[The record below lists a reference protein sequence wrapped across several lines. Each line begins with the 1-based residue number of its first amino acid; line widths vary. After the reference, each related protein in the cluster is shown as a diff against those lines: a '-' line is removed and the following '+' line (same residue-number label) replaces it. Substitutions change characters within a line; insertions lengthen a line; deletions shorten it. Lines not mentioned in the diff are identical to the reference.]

1 MLGEGH
7 NRKLGRDITESSGT
21 KLGKQYATDVVAS
34 ESLTDNVHEED
45 RNLGKRWGG
54 MAGAH

>member
-1 MLGEGH
+1 M
-7 NRKLGRDITESSGT
+7 GRDITESSGT